1 MAEKDWREKV
11 KENFPTAK
19 FDEPLRL
26 HTTFRIGGPADCYW
40 EPRNKEELVAALRA
54 AREHQL
60 PVFLL
65 GWGSNLLV
73 QDSGIRGLVLRL
85 RGDFEKVEFLGD
97 RRVRA
102 GCGVRVPQ
110 LAAFC
115 AEKGLAGAE
124 PLVGVPGTVGGAL
137 VMNAGTRDGE
147 IGALVFEV
155 EILDTITLEA
165 AVLPAA
171 ALDFSYRRSSLEG
184 RIVLGC
190 ILELKPGD
198 KGDIIRRIGQFQQKR
213 LQTQPVHTYNVGSI
227 FKNPPEKFAAKMI
240 EDAGLKGTVV
250 GGARVSEVH
259 ANFIENFS
267 GATAA
272 DVLELV
278 RLIRD
283 RIKSGYGEDLELE
296 MKVVGEA

>member
-1 MAEKDWREKV
+1 MAEKDWREKLR
-11 KENFPTAK
+11 ENFPNAK
-19 FDEPLRL
+19 FDEPLSL
-26 HTTFRIGGPADCYW
+26 HTTFRIGGPADCYL
-40 EPRNKEELVAALRA
+40 EPQNKAELVSAMRV
-54 AREHQL
+54 ARDFQL
-60 PVFLL
+60 PLFML

-73 QDSGIRGLVLRL
+73 RDSGIRAIVCRL
-85 RGDFEKVEFLGD
+85 RGDFEKLDFLGD

-147 IGALVFEV
+147 IGPLVVEV
-155 EILDTITLEA
+155 EILDPGALETA
-165 AVLPAA
+165 ILPTA
-171 ALDFSYRRSSLEG
+171 ALNFSYRRSNLEG
-184 RIVLGC
+184 KIVLGC

-198 KGDIIRRIGQFQQKR
+198 KGDIIKRIQQFQQKR
-213 LQTQPVHTYNVGSI
+213 LQTQPIHTYNVGSI
-227 FKNPPEKFAAKMI
+227 FKNPPEQFAAKMI
-240 EDAGLKGTVV
+240 EAAGLKGTVV

-272 DVLELV
+272 DVLKLV
-278 RLIRD
+278 RLIRE
-283 RIKSGYGEDLELE
+283 RIKSDFGKDLELE